1 MYHVL
6 NRGNGRG
13 TLFEKPA
20 DYAAFEAILAE
31 VRSRV
36 ALDILAW
43 CLMPNH
49 WHLVV
54 RPCAD
59 GELSRFMHLV
69 ALTHTH
75 RWQAHRASTGSGHLY
90 QGRFRSFLVQEDE
103 HFLTV
108 CRYVERNAL
117 RAGLVARAEAWR
129 WGSLWRL
136 ARDSVGGPP
145 IAAWP
150 VPRPRDWVE
159 QVNVPATPAEIAA
172 LQACTRRGAPYGT
185 AAWVRTMADE
195 LGIAS
200 TLRPRGR
207 PPTKK
212 VPGTFFQN

>member
-117 RAGLVARAEAWR
+117 RAGLVIRAEEWR
-129 WGSLWRL
+129 WSSLWRREHGSRAGQAWL
-136 ARDSVGGPP
+136 AS
-145 IAAWP
+145 WP
-150 VPRPRDWVE
+150 LDRPRGWRAWVNE
-159 QVNVPATPAEIAA
+159 PQTEAELAA
-172 LQACTRRGAPYGT
+172 LRCSVQRGRPYGT
-185 AAWVRTMADE
+185 ELWVSR
-195 LGIAS
+195 IAEKLS
-200 TLRPRGR
+200 LEGTLRARGR
-207 PPTKK
+207 PPLRAGCSIK
-212 VPGTFFQN
+212 GS